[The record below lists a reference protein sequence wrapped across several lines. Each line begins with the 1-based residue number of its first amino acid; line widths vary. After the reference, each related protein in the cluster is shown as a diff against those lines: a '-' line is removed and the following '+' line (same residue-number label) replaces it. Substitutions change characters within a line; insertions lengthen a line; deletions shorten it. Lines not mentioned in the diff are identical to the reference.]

1 MIRVMTRAI
10 AVSVIMVMLL
20 ASAGVAAAASPTE
33 TVQVAVKQVFP
44 EQGQNPAHKVSA
56 DQRRAQIRQVADSLF
71 DFEEMSRISLGGY
84 WTQVSPAEKDEFI
97 RLFSSLIASS
107 YMGKIEQYAGEPISY
122 VGERV
127 EGNAAVVQSRVVT
140 PKGSQIQIEYRLN
153 KAGGRWSVYDLYVD
167 GVSLV
172 ANYKTQFGRIIQ
184 RGSFADL
191 LKALREKAGS

>member
-1 MIRVMTRAI
+1 MASM
-10 AVSVIMVMLL
+10 IMVMLL

-33 TVQVAVKQVFP
+33 TVQGAVKQVFP
-44 EQGQNPAHKVSA
+44 EQGGTPVQKMSA
-56 DQRRAQIRQVADSLF
+56 DQRRAQIRKVTESLF

-84 WTQVSPAEKDEFI
+84 WTQASQAEKDEFI
-97 RLFSSLIASS
+97 RLFGSLIASS
-107 YMGKIEQYAGEPISY
+107 YMGKIEQYAGEPTSGEPISY

-140 PKGSQIQIEYRLN
+140 PKGSQIEIEYRLK
-153 KAGGRWSVYDLYVD
+153 KAAGRWAVYDLYVD

-191 LKALREKAGS
+191 LKTLRQKAGS

>member
-1 MIRVMTRAI
+1 
-10 AVSVIMVMLL
+10 MVMLL

-33 TVQVAVKQVFP
+33 TVQGAVKQVFP
-44 EQGQNPAHKVSA
+44 EQGGAPAQKVST
-56 DQRRAQIRQVADSLF
+56 DQRRAQIRQVTESLF
-71 DFEEMSRISLGGY
+71 DFEEMSRMSLGGY
-84 WTQVSPAEKDEFI
+84 WTQVSQAEKDEFI

-153 KAGGRWSVYDLYVD
+153 KAGGRWAVYDLYVD

-172 ANYKTQFGRIIQ
+172 ANYKTQFSRIIQ

-191 LKALREKAGS
+191 LKTLREKAGS

>member
-1 MIRVMTRAI
+1 MPSVMMA
-10 AVSVIMVMLL
+10 MLL
-20 ASAGVAAAASPTE
+20 TSAGGAAAASPTE

-44 EQGQNPAHKVSA
+44 EQGGSTVQKVSA
-56 DQRRAQIRQVADSLF
+56 EQRRAQIRQVTESLF
-71 DFEEMSRISLGGY
+71 DFEQMSRVSLGAY

-97 RLFSSLIASS
+97 RLFGNLVATS
-107 YMGKIEQYAGEPISY
+107 YMGKIEQYAGEPISF

-140 PKGSQIQIEYRLN
+140 PKGSQIQIEYRLA
-153 KAGGRWSVYDLYVD
+153 KAGDRWAVYDLYVD

-172 ANYKTQFGRIIQ
+172 ANYKTQFARIIQ

-191 LKALREKAGS
+191 LKALRQKSGS